1 VSSNG
6 PADLRPLSPVWAGE
20 PPHISALARII
31 GQAERSAALPIA
43 GATVILLA
51 ISPLLAPG
59 SVSGSALRGMLPFAA
74 VLALASIGQT
84 LVIQQGGLDLS
95 VAGTMS
101 LSSVIVTEDTHLGSA
116 LGLVLLACV
125 LSGCL
130 TGVLVTRLGVTA
142 LIATLAV
149 NALLVG
155 AVYRITGGILSAAVP
170 DDLQRFAIDKTLGVP
185 DMVLLVGAIALT
197 GAALLKWSVAG
208 RRFVAVGMSPRAA
221 RAAGIHVHRYGLA
234 TYVIAALAYG
244 AAALLLAGF
253 VGTPSLNAGDAYL
266 LPTIAAVVLAGNRLG
281 AGQGSIVAVAVAAL
295 FLTQLQ
301 QVVLGMG
308 APNSIQLVIQGSI
321 IAIGMALRRVP
332 LGRLQTFTRSPS
344 LRRAEDTASS
354 EEHQDRS
361 AEGRFQRSQ
370 RKPGS
375 RRNT

>member
-1 VSSNG
+1 MSWSG
-6 PADLRPLSPVWAGE
+6 PADSQSLRPAWAGDA
-20 PPHISALARII
+20 PRVAAHARIL
-31 GQAERSAALPIA
+31 GQARRSAVVPIA
-43 GATVILLA
+43 VATAILLA
-51 ISPLLAPG
+51 VSPLLAPG
-59 SVSGSALRGMLPFAA
+59 SVTGSALLGTLPFAA
-74 VLALASIGQT
+74 VLALAATGQT

-95 VAGTMS
+95 VAGMMS

-116 LGLVLLACV
+116 LALVLLACV
-125 LSGCL
+125 LSGGL

-155 AVYRITGGILSAAVP
+155 TVFRITGGILSSAVP
-170 DDLQRFAIDKTLGVP
+170 ESLQRFAIDKTLGVP
-185 DMVLLVGAIALT
+185 DMVILVVAIVLA
-197 GAALLKWSVAG
+197 GAALLEWSVAG
-208 RRFVAVGMSPRAA
+208 RRFVAVGMNPRAA
-221 RAAGIHVHRYGLA
+221 RAAAIHVHRYGVA

-244 AAALLLAGF
+244 GAALLLAGF

-281 AGQGSIVAVAVAAL
+281 GGQGSIVAVAVAAL

-308 APNSIQLVIQGSI
+308 APNSVQLVIQGSI

-332 LGRLQTFTRSPS
+332 LVRLQTFTRSLN
-344 LRRAEDTASS
+344 LRDAEDPASS
-354 EEHQDRS
+354 EEHRDR
-361 AEGRFQRSQ
+361 Q
-370 RKPGS
+370 RKTGS